1 MQTQCS
7 PSSIKQLSNQE
18 LLSRTKLLIQEER
31 NLHIQV
37 LNHLKE
43 INSRKLYLKR
53 GFSSLFDYCHKE
65 LGYSEGA
72 AYRRIQAMKLCQ
84 ELPETEADRESGG
97 MLCPLYKETALR
109 IGPFFF
115 THSGSSPF
123 S

>member
-65 LGYSEGA
+65 TGL
-72 AYRRIQAMKLCQ
+72 
-84 ELPETEADRESGG
+84 
-97 MLCPLYKETALR
+97 
-109 IGPFFF
+109 
-115 THSGSSPF
+115 
-123 S
+123 